1 MSNLGKNRRNEVA
14 SQPAEPSNPA
24 IIKARDQ
31 IAKGDN
37 DGAASTLRQLLR
49 TPDLAL
55 TSRVEAA
62 KLLAS
67 AGAQSD
73 AIATYL
79 DAGRKALDAGDL
91 AAARSSFAA
100 AHTLDQKSYDALY
113 ELGRVD
119 LAEGRKDQALE
130 KFVEVLRKSNLR
142 HLPALYEAAV
152 LYEADGQS
160 DQAIAA
166 YKKVAERDRH
176 HVPTL
181 SRLADLYRKKGLL
194 GDALGYYLQGARAA
208 MQAMQYKEA
217 RRLVDNALQIEDD
230 NWEARRL
237 QSEVAKADPD
247 AARPNEPAKEA
258 PRAAVTPQTAKLA
271 AVQPSK
277 PASAPQ
283 ATAPSLLG
291 PRPAQSSAAAAAAA
305 RPAPAPPAPR
315 AAAPPSTPTV
325 AQAGPTQAP
334 RASAPPLASQPKAAA
349 ASTPSPAPVQ
359 PADTGSDMDT
369 DLPAEVS
376 LLEKQSEVT
385 SRLAAMMGE
394 VAEASKKRV
403 TIERDIKSAQAALD
417 ALNAQRGTVESG
429 IAALKEQLESVAQ
442 AKAAEDKTLDEL
454 RSKLESQRADLEK
467 LVSLPQFVSDIESKS
482 NAVATLISNASAT
495 VEAAQKKVAEAANNA
510 GSIEKAAADLMTR
523 IAAARQQADEA
534 HEQLKG
540 VLAESKSAKSEA
552 SAAVASVA
560 EVKTTLTALQALKG
574 QVDAARNELKLL
586 SPAIEAKRAQAA
598 AAIGQLDQ
606 SRSAR
611 DSQFQSAAAQL
622 GGAPA
627 PASGTSPQV
636 NGAAPQITKT
646 APPSAPVRAAAAAP
660 PPAAAAPKA
669 GTQGAKVDIDALVVA
684 GRLDEALRAAREAA
698 NGSADPDARMIEA
711 AERLRESG
719 NAAAA
724 AKACEKLV
732 SAGNNSSTVRYC
744 RALAYV
750 DLKRFKEAMPMFDAL
765 ADPEYGVLRE
775 NGIGLCLRGL
785 GRADEA
791 AQHFSKALE
800 IPGQPDGQYRDVLY
814 NLADLYESRGDQES
828 LNLAMWSFE
837 EIQAGAP
844 DYRDVGD
851 RIASLKD
858 QLAKI
863 EVPEPNPVLTRDG
876 RGGRDARF

>member
-1 MSNLGKNRRNEVA
+1 MNLGKNRRDA
-14 SQPAEPSNPA
+14 AGPAEPSNPA
-24 IIKARDQ
+24 LAKARDQ
-31 IAKGDN
+31 IARGDA
-37 DGAASTLRQLLR
+37 DGAASTLRQLLK

-55 TSRVEAA
+55 PLRIDAA
-62 KLLAS
+62 KLLGT
-67 AGAQSD
+67 AGAQPE

-79 DAGRKALDAGDL
+79 DAGRKGLDAGDL
-91 AAARSSFAA
+91 ASARSAFAA
-100 AHTLDQKSYDALY
+100 AHTLDQKGYDALY

-152 LYEADGQS
+152 LYEGDGQT

-166 YKKVAERDRH
+166 YKKIAERDRH

-194 GDALGYYLQGARAA
+194 GDSLGYYLQGARAA

-237 QSEVAKADPD
+237 QTEIAKADPD
-247 AARPNEPAKEA
+247 GGKAE
-258 PRAAVTPQTAKLA
+258 
-271 AVQPSK
+271 
-277 PASAPQ
+277 
-283 ATAPSLLG
+283 
-291 PRPAQSSAAAAAAA
+291 AAAAPAAKSATAAA
-305 RPAPAPPAPR
+305 DAGTKPAAQRTVPPAVGMRPAPAPQAPR
-315 AAAPPSTPTV
+315 PAAPAAAAPAP
-325 AQAGPTQAP
+325 QAARP
-334 RASAPPLASQPKAAA
+334 ASPAAA
-349 ASTPSPAPVQ
+349 ASAPKPMSAPTPATSKPSVPASP
-359 PADTGSDMDT
+359 PAVKASSSPPPEPLPAESADIGSDMDT

-385 SRLAAMMGE
+385 SRLAAIMGE

-403 TIERDIKSAQAALD
+403 TIERDIKAAQAALD
-417 ALNAQRGTVESG
+417 ALNTQRGTVESS
-429 IAALKEQLESVAQ
+429 IVALKSQLESVTA
-442 AKAAEDKTLDEL
+442 AKAAEDKALDDL
-454 RSKLESQRADLEK
+454 RAKLETQRADLEK
-467 LVSLPQFVSDIESKS
+467 LATLPQFVADVEAKS
-482 NAVATLISNASAT
+482 SGVATLIANATAAI
-495 VEAAQKKVAEAANNA
+495 EAAQKRVAEATANA
-510 GSIEKAAADLMTR
+510 GNVEKAATELTTR
-523 IAAARQQADEA
+523 IAAARQQADDA
-534 HEQLKG
+534 QEQLKG
-540 VLAESKSAKSEA
+540 VLAESKTAKTDATAAAA
-552 SAAVASVA
+552 SIA
-560 EVKTTLTALQALKG
+560 EIKTALGSLQQVKA
-574 QVDAARNELKLL
+574 QVDAARSDLKTLT
-586 SPAIEAKRAQAA
+586 PAIEAKRAQAA

-606 SRSAR
+606 KRTAR
-611 DSQFQSAAAQL
+611 DAQLHSASAQL
-622 GGAPA
+622 GGVANTTNGATAAAAPA
-627 PASGTSPQV
+627 PATLS
-636 NGAAPQITKT
+636 KT
-646 APPSAPVRAAAAAP
+646 P
-660 PPAAAAPKA
+660 PPAAAKAAPAPAPKGKA
-669 GTQGAKVDIDALVVA
+669 EGAKVDIDALVVA
-684 GRLDEALRAAREAA
+684 GRLDEALRAARETA
-698 NGSADPDARMIEA
+698 NGSADPDARMIDA

-732 SAGNNSSTVRYC
+732 SAGNNTALVRYC
-744 RALAYV
+744 LALAYV
-750 DLKRFKEAMPMFDAL
+750 DLKRFKEAMPMFEGL
-765 ADPEYGVLRE
+765 SEPEYGVLRE
-775 NGIGLCLRGL
+775 NGVGLCLRGL

-851 RIASLKD
+851 RIAALKE

-876 RGGRDARF
+876 RGGRDSRF

>member
-1 MSNLGKNRRNEVA
+1 MSTLGKNRRDA
-14 SQPAEPSNPA
+14 GGPAEPSNPA
-24 IIKARDQ
+24 IAKARDQ
-31 IAKGDN
+31 IARGDA
-37 DGAASTLRQLLR
+37 DGAATTLRQLLR
-49 TPDLAL
+49 SADVAPATRA
-55 TSRVEAA
+55 EAA
-62 KLLAS
+62 KLLGT
-67 AGAQSD
+67 AGATAD

-91 AAARSSFAA
+91 ATARSSFAS
-100 AHTLDQKSYDALY
+100 AHTLDQKGYDALF

-119 LAEGRKDQALE
+119 LAEGRRDQALE

-142 HLPALYEAAV
+142 HLPALFEAAV
-152 LYEADGQS
+152 LYEADGQA

-166 YKKVAERDRH
+166 YKKIAERDRH

-237 QSEVAKADPD
+237 QTEVAKADPEGAKQTD
-247 AARPNEPAKEA
+247 APAVQRVASPPAGAKPAQAPAASAPAARPSP
-258 PRAAVTPQTAKLA
+258 PTV
-271 AVQPSK
+271 SM
-277 PASAPQ
+277 
-283 ATAPSLLG
+283 
-291 PRPAQSSAAAAAAA
+291 
-305 RPAPAPPAPR
+305 RPAPAPQAPRTVSPQPAPAVPR
-315 AAAPPSTPTV
+315 PTV
-325 AQAGPTQAP
+325 APAPAAQQPAPAAKVSPPASPT
-334 RASAPPLASQPKAAA
+334 PPAAA
-349 ASTPSPAPVQ
+349 
-359 PADTGSDMDT
+359 DIGSDMDT

-385 SRLAAMMGE
+385 SRLAAIMTE

-403 TIERDIKSAQAALD
+403 AIERDIKAAQAALE
-417 ALNAQRGTVESG
+417 ALNQQRGSVESD
-429 IAALKEQLESVAQ
+429 IADLKSQLESVNA
-442 AKAAEDKTLDEL
+442 AKVAEDKALDEL
-454 RSKLESQRADLEK
+454 RAKLETRRADLEK
-467 LVSLPQFVSDIESKS
+467 LGSLPQFIADIEAKTSGF
-482 NAVATLISNASAT
+482 ATLISNATLAIEGAQKRVNESGNTAGTVEKSAT
-495 VEAAQKKVAEAANNA
+495 E
-510 GSIEKAAADLMTR
+510 LMTR
-523 IAAARQQADEA
+523 MATARQQAEEA
-534 HEQLKG
+534 QEQLKSL
-540 VLAESKSAKSEA
+540 LADSKSAKAEA
-552 SAAVASVA
+552 AAAAASIA
-560 EVKTTLTALQALKG
+560 EMKTTLTALQQLKA
-574 QVDAARNELKLL
+574 QVDAARNDLKSL

-598 AAIGQLDQ
+598 AAVGQLDKN
-606 SRSAR
+606 RSAR
-611 DSQFQSAAAQL
+611 DAQLQAAAGQVGSAAPQPNAATPATASAPAK
-622 GGAPA
+622 GAAPA
-627 PASGTSPQV
+627 PA
-636 NGAAPQITKT
+636 AKT
-646 APPSAPVRAAAAAP
+646 APQA
-660 PPAAAAPKA
+660 PAAAAKA
-669 GTQGAKVDIDALVVA
+669 KADGAKVDIDALVAA
-684 GRLDEALRAAREAA
+684 GRVDEALRAARELG
-698 NGSADPDARMIEA
+698 NGSPDPDSRMLDA
-711 AERLRESG
+711 AERLRENG

-732 SAGNNSSTVRYC
+732 GAGNNSSSVRYC
-744 RALAYV
+744 LALAYV
-750 DLKRFKEAMPMFDAL
+750 DMKRFKEAQSMFDAL
-765 ADPEYGVLRE
+765 AEPDYGVLRE

-828 LNLAMWSFE
+828 LNLALWSFE

-876 RGGRDARF
+876 RGGRDNRF

>member
-1 MSNLGKNRRNEVA
+1 MSNLGKNRRDA
-14 SQPAEPSNPA
+14 AGPAEPSNPA
-24 IIKARDQ
+24 IAKARDQ
-31 IAKGDN
+31 IAKGDA

-49 TPDLAL
+49 TSDLPLA
-55 TSRVEAA
+55 TRADAA

-67 AGAQSD
+67 AGAQAD

-79 DAGRKALDAGDL
+79 DVGRKALEASDL
-91 AAARSSFAA
+91 ATARSSFAA
-100 AHTLDQKSYDALY
+100 AHTLDQKSYDALF

-166 YKKVAERDRH
+166 YKKIAERDRH

-181 SRLADLYRKKGLL
+181 SRLADLYRKKALL

-237 QSEVAKADPD
+237 QTEIQKADPEGAKQSATPTVAATKPAAAAPQ
-247 AARPNEPAKEA
+247 AARPS
-258 PRAAVTPQTAKLA
+258 
-271 AVQPSK
+271 QP
-277 PASAPQ
+277 PASAAASNRP
-283 ATAPSLLG
+283 ATAPQA
-291 PRPAQSSAAAAAAA
+291 PRPAAA
-305 RPAPAPPAPR
+305 APPAPTPR
-315 AAAPPSTPTV
+315 APVPPAAPSATTPSSMPSFAKAAPAPTP
-325 AQAGPTQAP
+325 
-334 RASAPPLASQPKAAA
+334 APP
-349 ASTPSPAPVQ
+349 PAPS
-359 PADTGSDMDT
+359 AGIGSDMDT

-385 SRLAAMMGE
+385 SRLAAIMTE
-394 VAEASKKRV
+394 VAEASKQRV
-403 TIERDIKSAQAALD
+403 AIERDIKAAQAALE
-417 ALNAQRGTVESG
+417 ALNAQRGSVESS
-429 IAALKEQLESVAQ
+429 IASLKSQLDSVTAT
-442 AKAAEDKTLDEL
+442 KAAEDKALDDL
-454 RSKLESQRADLEK
+454 RARLEAQRADLER
-467 LVSLPQFVSDIESKS
+467 LAAMPQFIADIEAKS
-482 NAVATLISNASAT
+482 SGVASLINNAAAT
-495 VEAAQKKVAEAANNA
+495 VDAAQKRVAEASNNA
-510 GSIEKAAADLMTR
+510 GTVEKAAADLMTR
-523 IAAARQQADEA
+523 IAAARQQAEEA
-534 HEQLKG
+534 QEQLKS
-540 VLAESKSAKSEA
+540 VLADSKSAKTEA
-552 SAAVASVA
+552 AATAASIA
-560 EVKTTLTALQALKG
+560 EVKTQLTALQQLKA
-574 QVDAARNELKLL
+574 QVDAARNELKSLA
-586 SPAIEAKRAQAA
+586 PAIEAKRAQAA
-598 AAIGQLDQ
+598 AALGQLDQ
-606 SRSAR
+606 KRTAR
-611 DSQFQSAAAQL
+611 DSQFRTAAAQV
-622 GGAPA
+622 GAATQVNATNAAPAKTVAPSAPAAKAAPA
-627 PASGTSPQV
+627 PA
-636 NGAAPQITKT
+636 AAP
-646 APPSAPVRAAAAAP
+646 
-660 PPAAAAPKA
+660 AAAPKGKVDA
-669 GTQGAKVDIDALVVA
+669 ARVDIDALVVA
-684 GRLDEALRAAREAA
+684 GKLDEALRAARESA
-698 NGSADPDARMIEA
+698 NGVADQDARMIDS
-711 AERLRESG
+711 AERLRENG

-724 AKACEKLV
+724 AKACEKLA

-744 RALAYV
+744 WALAYV
-750 DLKRFKEAMPMFDAL
+750 DLKRYKEALAMFDAL
-765 ADPEYGVLRE
+765 SEPDYGVLRE
-775 NGIGLCLRGL
+775 NGIGLSLRGL

-851 RIASLKD
+851 RIAVLKD

-876 RGGRDARF
+876 RGGRDNRF